1 MRTNLLFVLFGTLLT
16 CRCLP
21 LALADDWPQF
31 RGPGGRGISGET
43 GLPLKWGLDRNIRWR
58 AELPEPGNN
67 GSPIVSQDAVFLAV
81 ATDEGRQRSL
91 HCYDRDT
98 GELRWTRTVS
108 FDGEEPTHSTSHYAG
123 STPAADGER
132 VVVWHS
138 SAGMHCY
145 DYNGKLLWSRDLGSY
160 VHIWGYGASPVFY
173 QNLVIN
179 NCGPGERQRVV
190 ALDKNTGEIVWQAEE
205 PGGTSGRVK
214 PWIGSW
220 STPVMASVGGRDQ
233 MLVSLPHHVN
243 AYDPLTGKS
252 PWRRDGLGK
261 LVYTSCLIGDGVAVA
276 MGGYHG
282 PAIGF
287 QLNDLDDTNEPRLLW
302 RVEKNEQRIG
312 SGVILGEHM
321 FMVNER
327 GTVQCFEAASG
338 DMLWE
343 DRLPTKS
350 RLWAS
355 LVAADG
361 RLYVTTQAGETIVFA
376 ADPEKFDLLA
386 VNEIGEKSNSTIA
399 VSNGQIFLRTW
410 RALYCIDDR

>member
-1 MRTNLLFVLFGTLLT
+1 
-16 CRCLP
+16 
-21 LALADDWPQF
+21 
-31 RGPGGRGISGET
+31 
-43 GLPLKWGLDRNIRWR
+43 
-58 AELPEPGNN
+58 
-67 GSPIVSQDAVFLAV
+67 
-81 ATDEGRQRSL
+81 
-91 HCYDRDT
+91 
-98 GELRWTRTVS
+98 
-108 FDGEEPTHSTSHYAG
+108 
-123 STPAADGER
+123 
-132 VVVWHS
+132 
-138 SAGMHCY
+138 
-145 DYNGKLLWSRDLGSY
+145 
-160 VHIWGYGASPVFY
+160 
-173 QNLVIN
+173 VIN

-220 STPVMASVGGRDQ
+220 STPMMASAGGRDQ
-233 MLVSLPHHVN
+233 MLVSFPHHVN
-243 AYDPLTGKS
+243 AYDPLTGKIL
-252 PWRRDGLGK
+252 WQRDGLGK
-261 LVYTSCLIGDGVAVA
+261 LVYTSCVIGDGLAVA

-287 QLNDLDDTNEPRLLW
+287 RLDDSEDANEPGLLW

-312 SGVILGEHM
+312 SGVILGGHM

-327 GTVQCFEAASG
+327 GTVQCFEVVSG

-361 RLYVTTQAGETIVFA
+361 RLYVTTQAGETIVFT

-386 VNEIGEKSNSTIA
+386 VNELGEKSNSTIA
-399 VSNGQIFLRTW
+399 VSNEQIFLRTW
-410 RALYCIDDR
+410 RALYCVESP